1 MNAVEIEQAITELS
15 ELPFDQGEFAYQF
28 LMAFGNKD
36 TTIKRLRA
44 GNNNKS
50 DIPNGVLQ
58 RTNIHIGACGK
69 EKSKAPSPHLNPA
82 LKHQKQ
88 KQNSYLQPTAM
99 NSRRRT

>member
-69 EKSKAPSPHLNPA
+69 GESAEP
-82 LKHQKQ
+82 
-88 KQNSYLQPTAM
+88 
-99 NSRRRT
+99 RRT